1 MEILSYCY
9 YSVIFLSYRTER
21 HFLLDLVDRE
31 SFSFFTSQHVTKIYK
46 KERNTPLRLHYLPY
60 SNLCIFFF
68 IFLDTER
75 EGMREAWIFKKVC
88 LFSSNLMNV
97 TVPNIRN
104 VLRGNICLHLKL
116 HKKQYC
122 FSLVITIT
130 LWVFRS
136 CDSCDSSDSACPQKE
151 LNLQNYY
158 LKPIWFNPSK
168 KPNIIPSEFA
178 IGPFQ

>member
-1 MEILSYCY
+1 MPTRMEIISYCY
-9 YSVIFLSYRTER
+9 YFFIFLSYRTER

-46 KERNTPLRLHYLPY
+46 KERNTPLRLHHLPY

-68 IFLDTER
+68 IFLDTGR

-104 VLRGNICLHLKL
+104 ALRGNICLHLKL
-116 HKKQYC
+116 RKKQYC

-136 CDSCDSSDSACPQKE
+136 CDSCDSSDSAYPQKE

-158 LKPIWFNPSK
+158 LKPI
-168 KPNIIPSEFA
+168 
-178 IGPFQ
+178 